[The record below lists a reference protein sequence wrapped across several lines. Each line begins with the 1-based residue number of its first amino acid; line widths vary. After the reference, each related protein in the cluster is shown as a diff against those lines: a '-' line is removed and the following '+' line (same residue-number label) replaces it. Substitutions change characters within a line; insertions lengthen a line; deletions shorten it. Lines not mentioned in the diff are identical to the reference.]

1 MWGNWPEGRKT
12 NLVQHVMDQKPEY
25 LLGRTIFS
33 ISKHRWKVGPW
44 NLYLLNPFQ
53 TQFCDSLGRATLAS
67 RPQILLH
74 EFRDPNTHP
83 ISYHSGLSERFTQFL
98 QCFSLP
104 VSLWMV
110 KKNVHSGPLASFQKN
125 TPALLLTLQTPGNQ
139 IPPRRPHQTL
149 PPWWLSAET
158 QRMERQ
164 SSKSLDPFMLQMRKH
179 SQNGEATGSRL
190 YSNLGQSWLPEW
202 DFFLHLSI
210 FSLVSPSSKGM
221 SEPGSGITQKE
232 WHP

>member
-1 MWGNWPEGRKT
+1 MI
-12 NLVQHVMDQKPEY
+12 DQKPEY

-164 SSKSLDPFMLQMRKH
+164 SSKSLDRSHFEFFPNFFHTYEFREFTRPHLQKY
-179 SQNGEATGSRL
+179 GYKKLT
-190 YSNLGQSWLPEW
+190 
-202 DFFLHLSI
+202 
-210 FSLVSPSSKGM
+210 VSTK
-221 SEPGSGITQKE
+221 KV
-232 WHP
+232 